1 MRWRAER
8 RQEEMQTSLF
18 FSPDRDFF
26 FWSPPPPFFF
36 ELIDGLTLK
45 HKYTHYTHYM
55 SLFLITVHLTE
66 TLITKAI
73 LQQFNIALPPSWGT
87 RKS

>member
-26 FWSPPPPFFF
+26 FF

-45 HKYTHYTHYM
+45 HKYTHYM